1 MSILEALLLGLIQGI
16 TEFLPI
22 SSSGHLVISQH
33 LLGVKEPE
41 LLFDIILHVGT
52 LLAVVAYYWA
62 DIREVVRGL
71 FTGIKDFFATRSI
84 DRLAEPQGARL
95 AWLTILATLPT
106 GIIGLGIE
114 KLIDPPEGTEPL
126 ITAKVVAGLL
136 IINGFIL
143 FANRFLGQTR
153 PETRESTWS
162 LWNITPMVAVGIGIA
177 QGIAV
182 TPGFSRAGLTIT
194 IALALGIMRVQ
205 AARFSFLI
213 SIPAIL
219 GALVLKFDLTMF
231 TDATPT
237 ELIAFGAGAVTAAAV
252 GYASILLL
260 VEMLKKARFHHFSW
274 YCWVVGILGVAL
286 L

>member
-1 MSILEALLLGLIQGI
+1 MSILEALLLGFIQGV

-22 SSSGHLVISQH
+22 SSSGHLVIGQH
-33 LLGVKEPE
+33 LLEIKEPK

-52 LLAVVAYYWA
+52 LLAVVTYYWK
-62 DIREVVRGL
+62 DIREVIVGL
-71 FTGIKDFFATRSI
+71 FEGIAGFAKTRS
-84 DRLAEPQGARL
+84 LGTFAKPQGARL
-95 AWLTILATLPT
+95 ATLTLLATLPT
-106 GIIGLGIE
+106 GIIGLFLEG
-114 KLIDPPEGTEPL
+114 LIDPPEGSDPF

-143 FANRFLGQTR
+143 FANRWLGQTPAKER
-153 PETRESTWS
+153 DSMWS
-162 LWNITPMVAVGIGIA
+162 LWNITPAVAIGIGIA

-182 TPGFSRAGLTIT
+182 MPGFSRAGLTIT
-194 IALALGIMRVQ
+194 AALALGLVSVQ

-219 GALVLKFDLTMF
+219 GALVLKFDLSTF
-231 TDATPT
+231 TEASSQ
-237 ELIAFGAGAVTAAAV
+237 ELLAFGAGAVTAAAV
-252 GYASILLL
+252 GYVSILVL

-274 YCWVVGILGVAL
+274 YCWVVGIAGVVL

>member
-1 MSILEALLLGLIQGI
+1 MSILEALLLGFIQGV

-33 LLGVKEPE
+33 LLGVEEPE

-52 LLAVVAYYWA
+52 LIAVIAYYWA
-62 DIREVVRGL
+62 DIREVVSGL
-71 FTGIKDFFATRSI
+71 FRGVKDFVRTRSVE
-84 DRLAEPQGARL
+84 RLAEPQGARL
-95 AWLTILATLPT
+95 AVLTLVATVPT
-106 GIIGLGIE
+106 GIIGLFIE
-114 KLIDPPEGTEPL
+114 KLVDPPEGAEPF
-126 ITAKVVAGLL
+126 ITAQVVAGLL
-136 IINGFIL
+136 IVNGFIL
-143 FANRFLGQTR
+143 FTNRFLGKTK
-153 PETRESTWS
+153 PEERKSTWS
-162 LWNITPMVAVGIGIA
+162 LWNITPAVAIGIGIA

-194 IALALGIMRVQ
+194 IALALGILRVQ

-231 TDATPT
+231 TEAST
-237 ELIAFGAGAVTAAAV
+237 EQLVAFGAGALTAAAV
-252 GYASILLL
+252 GYVSILVL

-274 YCWVVGILGVAL
+274 YCWVVGILGVVFL
-286 L
+286 